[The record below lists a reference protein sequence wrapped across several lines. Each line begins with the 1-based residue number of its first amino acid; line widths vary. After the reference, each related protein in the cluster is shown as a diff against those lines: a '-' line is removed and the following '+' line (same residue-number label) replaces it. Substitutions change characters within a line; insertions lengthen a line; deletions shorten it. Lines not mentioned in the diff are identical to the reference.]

1 MIYINQAYA
10 KLAYKS
16 FHSTGTF
23 MNTQTL
29 ILAILNFGDAS
40 GYEIKKESSEG
51 VFSYFVDISYGSIYP
66 TLAKLEADGMVI
78 GRSESQS
85 GKPDKKVFSIT
96 EKGREEFIKTLASPP
111 AIDKFKSEFLLVAMS
126 AGQTTPDVITKAIDK
141 RIIEMEQLLEL
152 ITSLRSDCDHP
163 ATQWITSYG
172 LHVKGADLEFLR
184 NNRESL
190 IAMAGQ
196 DTKLD
201 EAAE

>member
-1 MIYINQAYA
+1 
-10 KLAYKS
+10 
-16 FHSTGTF
+16 

-29 ILAILNFGDAS
+29 ILAILNFQDAS
-40 GYEIKKESSEG
+40 GYEIKKQSSEG

-66 TLAKLEADGMVI
+66 TLSKLEADGLVF

-96 EKGREEFIKTLASPP
+96 TKGRQEFIATLASPP

-126 AGQTTPDVITKAIDK
+126 ADLTSPEVITKAIDK
-141 RIIEMEQLLEL
+141 RIIEMEEL
-152 ITSLRSDCDHP
+152 IKVITGLRVECDHP

-172 LHVKGADLEFLR
+172 LHVKGADLAFLR
-184 NNRESL
+184 SNRDSL
-190 IAMAGQ
+190 IAMAGKAI
-196 DTKLD
+196 KLD